1 MDVLIVEECEDLS
14 NLWQRSLTRVGANV
28 WCAHTVSDALS
39 RIQSR
44 LFDVIILDLICDAA
58 HTMGVADFAA
68 YRSPKSQVVFVTNT
82 SFFQTGQFSIY
93 VQMRPVSYKVI
104 RRQKIWRR
112 WCNTMRPVRPRRCGC
127 VAPSNPAQD

>member
-68 YRSPKSQVVFVTNT
+68 YRSPKSLVVFVTNT
-82 SFFQTGQFSIY
+82 SFFSDGSIFNLCANAAGFIQSHTPPEDLAAM
-93 VQMRPVSYKVI
+93 VQHYAANS
-104 RRQKIWRR
+104 
-112 WCNTMRPVRPRRCGC
+112 PRASRLCG
-127 VAPSNPAQD
+127 AQ

>member
-68 YRSPKSQVVFVTNT
+68 YRSPKS
-82 SFFQTGQFSIY
+82 
-93 VQMRPVSYKVI
+93 
-104 RRQKIWRR
+104 
-112 WCNTMRPVRPRRCGC
+112 
-127 VAPSNPAQD
+127 